1 MTTVSANR
9 ETGNQYTAEKVE
21 ELRISDLHAFYGEG
35 HALHGIDLSVYRGEL
50 VTLLGRNGSGR
61 TTTLRSIVGLIG
73 KRTGS
78 IMLKGQEVIDKPP
91 HVIAHLGIGY
101 CPEERGI
108 FSSLNV
114 EENLMLP
121 PMLAGGGM
129 TVDEIYTMFPNLKER
144 RKSQG
149 TRLSGGEQQMLAL
162 ARILRT
168 GATFLLLDEITEGL
182 APVIVDTLGDVLM
195 TLKERGYTV
204 ILVEQNFRFAAP
216 IADRHLI
223 MDHGHI
229 VETVGQGRDRCEAS
243 RLRRISERLKLTK
256 SGDKTMRNLTKIAL
270 TAVSALA
277 LSTAPA
283 SAKGISDDVVKI
295 GLLTDMSGTYSD
307 LAGAGAV
314 AAAEMAIEDFGSKV
328 AGAPIELLTA
338 DHQNKADIAA
348 NKAREWGDE
357 QQVDAFAELV
367 TTSVALAVFEIA
379 KQQNKIALVSGA
391 ASSPLTN
398 DACIP
403 TGIHYTYNTRAL
415 ANGTGA
421 AVVAEGGDSWYFL
434 TADYAFGQSLEK
446 DVTEVVKDAGGEVLG
461 SIRHP
466 FPTSDFSSFV
476 LQAQASGA
484 KVIGLANAGA
494 DTTNAIKAANEFGL
508 VAAGQSLAALLM
520 FITDVDAL
528 GLDTAQGIQ
537 LTTGFLLGSER

>member
-1 MTTVSANR
+1 
-9 ETGNQYTAEKVE
+9 
-21 ELRISDLHAFYGEG
+21 
-35 HALHGIDLSVYRGEL
+35 
-50 VTLLGRNGSGR
+50 
-61 TTTLRSIVGLIG
+61 
-73 KRTGS
+73 
-78 IMLKGQEVIDKPP
+78 
-91 HVIAHLGIGY
+91 
-101 CPEERGI
+101 
-108 FSSLNV
+108 
-114 EENLMLP
+114 
-121 PMLAGGGM
+121 
-129 TVDEIYTMFPNLKER
+129 
-144 RKSQG
+144 
-149 TRLSGGEQQMLAL
+149 
-162 ARILRT
+162 
-168 GATFLLLDEITEGL
+168 
-182 APVIVDTLGDVLM
+182 
-195 TLKERGYTV
+195 
-204 ILVEQNFRFAAP
+204 
-216 IADRHLI
+216 
-223 MDHGHI
+223 
-229 VETVGQGRDRCEAS
+229 
-243 RLRRISERLKLTK
+243 
-256 SGDKTMRNLTKIAL
+256 MRNLTKIAL

-537 LTTGFLLGSER
+537 LTTGFYWDLNDETRAWSKRFNERTGNMPSMVQAGVYSSVMHYLKAIDAAGTDETDAVMAKMREMPVNDFFAKNGIVRSDGRMVHDMYLARVKSPEESKGPWDYYEIVRTIPGEEAFGPLSESTCPTK